1 VGQVGRREFVSSA
14 LFLPLFFRQS
24 ANARFIG
31 NVPLVAPG
39 VQAPPFG
46 RLLGDGLDARLFTDL
61 SAIRNPQSAIPNDEF
76 FVRTAVPR
84 TLTPTDA
91 WRVRV
96 AGLVETPI
104 DLSLRDLDPLV
115 APGGRYLMECSG
127 NSDPSSF
134 GLISVADWDGV
145 PLAAI
150 LERARPSAASYR
162 VLVSGVDDMSA
173 TSRTSVPGASWIFSH
188 DDVQPAILAVRMN
201 GAPLTRDHGFPVRLI
216 VPGWYGCSCIKWV
229 DRIDLVPDDAPAT
242 TQMQEF
248 AARTHQDLGR
258 LRAQDPPR
266 ARDFIPAIIDT
277 AAMPV
282 RVEKWAI
289 DGRVAYRLTGII
301 WGGSQPTN
309 ALSIRFRSGQPWVPV
324 DDCPVPTST
333 LTWSLWSHTWRP
345 DAPGRYQ
352 IVLRVNDPAIRTR
365 RLDLFFYV
373 REIQIDEI

>member
-1 VGQVGRREFVSSA
+1 
-14 LFLPLFFRQS
+14 
-24 ANARFIG
+24 
-31 NVPLVAPG
+31 
-39 VQAPPFG
+39 
-46 RLLGDGLDARLFTDL
+46 
-61 SAIRNPQSAIPNDEF
+61 
-76 FVRTAVPR
+76 
-84 TLTPTDA
+84 
-91 WRVRV
+91 
-96 AGLVETPI
+96 
-104 DLSLRDLDPLV
+104 
-115 APGGRYLMECSG
+115 
-127 NSDPSSF
+127 
-134 GLISVADWDGV
+134 
-145 PLAAI
+145 
-150 LERARPSAASYR
+150 
-162 VLVSGVDDMSA
+162 
-173 TSRTSVPGASWIFSH
+173 VPGASLIFSH

-201 GAPLTRDHGFPVRLI
+201 GAPLPRDHGFPVRLI
-216 VPGWYGCSCIKWV
+216 VPGWYGCTCIKWV
-229 DRIDLVPDDAPAT
+229 DRIDLVADEAPAT

-248 AARTHQDLGR
+248 AARTHQDIGR